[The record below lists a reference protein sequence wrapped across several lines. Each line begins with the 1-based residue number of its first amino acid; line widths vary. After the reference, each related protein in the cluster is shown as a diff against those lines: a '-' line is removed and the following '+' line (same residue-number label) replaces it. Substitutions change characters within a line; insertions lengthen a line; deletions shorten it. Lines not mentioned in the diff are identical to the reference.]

1 MEDSNITIS
10 RILAL
15 GLVLYA
21 MMINTALV
29 MAILTG
35 FAITFLLALVFG
47 YSDKDLMGNVMS
59 GEVSEDLLKKFRA
72 MLFVC
77 ASIFIVMT
85 SIFYKVYLTF

>member
-21 MMINTALV
+21 MMLNTALV

-35 FAITFLLALVFG
+35 FAITFLLALVFE
-47 YSDKDLMGNVMS
+47 YNDEDFTDNLMS
-59 GEVSEDLLKKFRA
+59 GEVTEDLLKKYREI
-72 MLFVC
+72 LFVC